1 MSTVACIS
9 VDGCRENLS
18 GALASAHD
26 FDLPNPVS
34 KESMAMIH
42 IRPHQ
47 IFSMGDNFD
56 EPYQAFLPPN
66 YSGSL
71 LALETVVFVKLLKHI
86 KPERIFE
93 FGTYRGDTTRLMLEN
108 LSPAEVYGERIYT
121 LDIDSLEGIRFQGD
135 DQKLAA
141 ISMLHPR
148 KYLKSKSAHLVCQI
162 LQDSLY
168 FDPSP
173 YLEKF
178 QFVFVDA
185 NHEYQY
191 VRKDTENGLS
201 MLSREGS
208 AMIWHDYGNPQFPE
222 LTAYLDELSREIPH
236 YHVEETMF
244 VVHLRGFK
252 IPGRASGVF
261 FNDRQE

>member
-1 MSTVACIS
+1 MAACIS

-18 GALASAHD
+18 GALASAHY

-71 LALETVVFVKLLKHI
+71 LALET
-86 KPERIFE
+86 
-93 FGTYRGDTTRLMLEN
+93 
-108 LSPAEVYGERIYT
+108 
-121 LDIDSLEGIRFQGD
+121 
-135 DQKLAA
+135 
-141 ISMLHPR
+141 
-148 KYLKSKSAHLVCQI
+148 
-162 LQDSLY
+162 
-168 FDPSP
+168 
-173 YLEKF
+173 
-178 QFVFVDA
+178 
-185 NHEYQY
+185 
-191 VRKDTENGLS
+191 
-201 MLSREGS
+201 
-208 AMIWHDYGNPQFPE
+208 
-222 LTAYLDELSREIPH
+222 
-236 YHVEETMF
+236 MF

-252 IPGRASGVF
+252 IPGRANGVF